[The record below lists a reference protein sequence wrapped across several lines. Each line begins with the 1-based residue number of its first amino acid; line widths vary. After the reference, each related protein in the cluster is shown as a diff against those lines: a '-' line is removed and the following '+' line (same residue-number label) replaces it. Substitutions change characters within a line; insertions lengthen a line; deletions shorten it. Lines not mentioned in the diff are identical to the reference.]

1 MWGVQS
7 YRKAIVA
14 YIRSN
19 ANPPDKFSHQ
29 ERLYRIAIQIAA
41 EHPFDDEVVFA
52 AAWLHDLGVFVG
64 HRPENPTAL
73 GHWDHIAYA
82 VHKIPALLRDWGYP
96 EHKIG
101 AVLEVI
107 KTHMPQHMPV
117 SFEGMVIRDAD
128 ILEQLGAVGI
138 LRTVSKIGRDTRF
151 ICFKDAVR
159 ALQTNLETLP
169 MQLKLP
175 TAIALARDRVKILR
189 SFVEAAETE
198 LGRQI

>member
-1 MWGVQS
+1 MQS
-7 YRKAIVA
+7 YREAIVA

-29 ERLYRIAIQIAA
+29 ERLYRVAVQIAA
-41 EHPFDDEVVFA
+41 DKPFDDEVVFA

-64 HRPENPTAL
+64 HRPENPAAL
-73 GHWDHIAYA
+73 GHWDHIAYV
-82 VHKIPALLRDWGYP
+82 VHKVPALLQGWGYP

-101 AVLEVI
+101 AVLEVV
-107 KTHMPQHMPV
+107 KTHMPQHVPAT
-117 SFEGMVIRDAD
+117 FEATVIRDAD

-159 ALQTNLETLP
+159 ALKKNLETLP
-169 MQLKLP
+169 TQLKLP
-175 TAIALARDRVKILR
+175 TAIALAHDRVKILR
-189 SFVEAAETE
+189 AFVDAAETE
-198 LGRQI
+198 LGRHT